1 MHLESKSVPGS
12 GWWFG
17 MRADTHSLPHVGGA
31 GGLQLVRL
39 PTPLA
44 FLRAFPRANGLGK
57 LTRLHQPVHE
67 CCAPG
72 VLIPVTRVSDMID
85 A

>member
-1 MHLESKSVPGS
+1 
-12 GWWFG
+12 

-39 PTPLA
+39 PASFA
-44 FLRAFPRANGLGK
+44 FLRPFPRANGLGK

-67 CCAPG
+67 CFAPG
-72 VLIPVTRVSDMID
+72 APIPVTRVSDMIGGG